1 MIIGLASSYKH
12 RDSCMADLKYMV
24 AQKYCGI
31 PKVWVPW
38 ENQICGYSGC
48 LSLSSMKYIFLHWFL
63 IIFFRYFDLWVQM
76 MSFVPMCWLWMI
88 ADSLALRRQ
97 SSITRRPQNCW
108 GGLCGE
114 VLADDSLITPT
125 SSNIHGQQVGRKG
138 SNLCKQQQ
146 CYLTAKPSR
155 TPRMGTL
162 LSKSVLC
169 QRHFAEQRLKAVP
182 THPPVKLCL
191 KLWKIWAGWTPA

>member
-1 MIIGLASSYKH
+1 MQLRLFSSEQCFVASIWTQWNLQMIIGLASSYKP

-114 VLADDSLITPT
+114 VLADDCLITPT

-138 SNLCKQQQ
+138 SNLCRQQQ

-155 TPRMGTL
+155 LQGWAPCLASLCFARGIL
-162 LSKSVLC
+162 QSK
-169 QRHFAEQRLKAVP
+169 
-182 THPPVKLCL
+182 
-191 KLWKIWAGWTPA
+191 G